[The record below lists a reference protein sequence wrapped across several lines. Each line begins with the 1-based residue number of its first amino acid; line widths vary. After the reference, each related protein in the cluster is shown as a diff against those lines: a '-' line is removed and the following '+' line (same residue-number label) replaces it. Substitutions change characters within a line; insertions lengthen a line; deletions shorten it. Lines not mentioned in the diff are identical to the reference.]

1 MSVIVLI
8 GVVAVLVAALS
19 TVFVTLG
26 DIAADLI
33 NTLGD

>member
-1 MSVIVLI
+1 MSVIIVI
-8 GVVAVLVAALS
+8 GVAAVIVAAFS